1 MHIES
6 RKTAN
11 IRLSLEFKSS
21 GMQDMYS
28 SALETDFK
36 VPISLWIGTEKF
48 PNFCDAITSLDIKL
62 LSILLMDRACRVLE
76 AAGSEPSPDTFNL
89 ANL

>member
-28 SALETDFK
+28 LALETDFK
-36 VPISLWIGTEKF
+36 VTISSWIGTEKF
-48 PNFCDAITSLDIKL
+48 PNFYDAITSLKTKL
-62 LSILLMDRACRVLE
+62 LSILLIDSACRVLI
-76 AAGSEPSPDTFNL
+76 AAGSDPSPDTFNL